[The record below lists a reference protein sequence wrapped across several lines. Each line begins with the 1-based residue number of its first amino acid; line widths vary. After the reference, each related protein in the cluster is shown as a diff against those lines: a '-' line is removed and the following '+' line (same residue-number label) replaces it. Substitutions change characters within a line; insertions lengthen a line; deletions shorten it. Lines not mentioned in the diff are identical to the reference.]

1 MIDADS
7 DSHGAGSDGSPQPL
21 HDRVH
26 ELVDRLDDLEDTVES
41 QNTRIEQLER
51 ENEDLGQRVDELER
65 ENEALRDRVDDL
77 ESSHDVVAQSLWEL
91 EDFVVGERN
100 VGSEHIQ
107 PEYDIL
113 SRIGDIREEMVDV
126 EDIDEVEEEV
136 SEARHRYSQQA
147 AMLQKRLT
155 ALDDEVGVDSMELV
169 TEDDQISRLVQN
181 GPEDVFPRVHKK
193 HRRARMVLVN
203 ASDWGRT
210 ISDELGRRVVFKTS
224 TVKPL
229 LEAKEGRSFASSEI
243 DRIFA
248 AVEELGEQT
257 TRKVKKDKS
266 NEGEHRLSVWGLDD
280 AR

>member
-26 ELVDRLDDLEDTVES
+26 ELVDRLDDLEDTVEA
-41 QNTRIEQLER
+41 QNTRIE
-51 ENEDLGQRVDELER
+51 NLER
-65 ENEALRDRVDDL
+65 ENEALRERVDDL
-77 ESSHDVVAQSLWEL
+77 ESSHDVVAKSLWEL
-91 EDFVVGERN
+91 EELVVGERN
-100 VGSEHIQ
+100 IGSDHVQ
-107 PEYDIL
+107 SEYDIL
-113 SRIGDIREEMVDV
+113 SRIGDIREEMVDT
-126 EDIDEVEEEV
+126 EDIDEVEDEV